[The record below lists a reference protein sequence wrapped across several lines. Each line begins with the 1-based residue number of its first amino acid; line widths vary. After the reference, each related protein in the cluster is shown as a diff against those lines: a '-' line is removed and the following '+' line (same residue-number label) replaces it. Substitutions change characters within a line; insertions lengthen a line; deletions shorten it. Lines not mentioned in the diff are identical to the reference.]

1 MSFGTAQRPRPTT
14 PATADFLY
22 DITADKLLLIIDQ
35 DKGSKSV
42 TNDIEN
48 VLTDIIR
55 EEELGSLAGYA
66 VAYRD
71 SEGDWCRVLLDEAG
85 QYEQIC
91 GFGVRVTC
99 EAEAMRRLRELA

>member
-1 MSFGTAQRPRPTT
+1 MSFGTAPRPRPNT
-14 PATADFLY
+14 PTTADFFY

-48 VLTDIIR
+48 VLTDIAR
-55 EEELGSLAGYA
+55 EQGLSSLAGLA
-66 VAYRD
+66 VTYRD

-85 QYEQIC
+85 RYQQIC

-99 EAEAMRRLRELA
+99 EREAMRRLRELA